1 MLDALIEAFSTLL
14 HAHHMAFLVVG
25 VLMGLVV
32 GIFPGL
38 GGIVG
43 LSLLIP
49 FLHGMDPVSA
59 LAMLVGLVAVI
70 PTSDTFTSVLM
81 GIPGSSAS
89 QATVLDGFP
98 LARKGEAARALGAAF
113 SASLFGGLF
122 GAVILTFFVLIARP
136 VILFFTTAE
145 LFMLAVLGISMVGV
159 LSGNSIWKGVASCG
173 LGLVVGSIGGAPAT
187 GEERLVFGVD
197 YLADGIPLVVVGLG
211 IFALPE
217 VVDLLRGAGA
227 ISRAHAL
234 GKGWLDGLRDMIRN
248 RWLCLRCAGIGTL
261 IGAIPGLGGSVVDW
275 IAYGHVVQTAQDKS
289 QFGSGDIRGVLA
301 PESANNAKEGG
312 GLIPTLLFG
321 IPGSGSMAVFIG
333 GLVLIGL
340 EPSPRMLTAELHVT
354 YTIVWSLALA
364 NVVGAGLCLFLSPA
378 IARLT
383 TIRYHLLAPF
393 MLMVISFA
401 AFQASRDIMDFVA
414 LVAIGLLGVG
424 MKRFGWSRPAMLIG
438 FVLADQIETY
448 LYQAIQFHEWGM
460 ATRPGV
466 LIIAAIIVVS
476 IWLGARNRPKGEQAP
491 DAPQRHARDLTPQL
505 LFAGFAVAV
514 FAVALADSL
523 RHTLL
528 GAVFPASVGA
538 VMLVAGLFVLY
549 GIWRSAGEPT
559 SYNEDAER
567 PGIEG
572 HESPERGIWYYLN
585 WLLALL
591 GTTAL
596 TGFFISLNLFFIAFL
611 RREAKLDWTRI
622 VLLTGMADLI
632 LMFLSWLMTLD
643 LPEGLLQHSIG
654 GLPWPIGPI

>member
-1 MLDALIEAFSTLL
+1 MWDALIEAFSTLL
-14 HAHHMAFLVVG
+14 QAQHMVFLVVG
-25 VLMGLVV
+25 VLLGLVV

-113 SASLFGGLF
+113 SASLLGGLF

-159 LSGNSIWKGVASCG
+159 LSGRCIWKGVASCG

-197 YLADGIPLVVVGLG
+197 YLGDGIPLVVVGLG

-234 GKGWLDGLRDMIRN
+234 GTGWLGGLRDMIRY

-275 IAYGHVVQTAQDKS
+275 IAYGHVVQTARDKS

-340 EPSPRMLTAELHVT
+340 EPSPRLLTAELSTT

-364 NVVGAGLCLFLSPA
+364 NVVGAGLCLLLSPA

-383 TIRYHLLAPF
+383 TLRYHLLAPF

-401 AFQASRDIMDFVA
+401 AFQASRDLMDFVA
-414 LVAIGLLGVG
+414 LVAVGLLGVG
-424 MKRFGWSRPAMLIG
+424 MRRFGWSRPAMLIG
-438 FVLADQIETY
+438 FVLADQVETY
-448 LYQAIQFHEWGM
+448 LYQAIQFHEWGF

-466 LIIAAIIVVS
+466 LIIAAIIVAS
-476 IWLGARNRPKGEQAP
+476 IWLGARNRPRGESDA
-491 DAPQRHARDLTPQL
+491 DAPRRDARNLTPQL
-505 LFAGFAVAV
+505 LFAGFVTAV
-514 FAVALADSL
+514 FVLSLGDSL
-523 RHTLL
+523 RHSLL
-528 GAVFPASVGA
+528 GAVFPASVGV
-538 VMLVAGLFVLY
+538 VMLGASLVVLR
-549 GIWRSAGEPT
+549 GIRQSMGGPNA
-559 SYNEDAER
+559 YNEDGER
-567 PGIEG
+567 PGVEG
-572 HESPERGIWYYLN
+572 HRPPDKGIWYYLN

-591 GTTAL
+591 GVTAL
-596 TGFFISLNLFFIAFL
+596 AGFFISLNLFFIAFL
-611 RREAKLDWTRI
+611 RKEARVGWTRA
-622 VLLTGMADLI
+622 VLLTGMADLM

-643 LPEGLLQHSIG
+643 LPEGLLQHTVA
-654 GLPWPIGPI
+654 GLPWPLGPI

>member
-1 MLDALIEAFSTLL
+1 MFDALIEAFSILL
-14 HAHHMAFLVVG
+14 KVQHMTFMVVGVLLGLVVG
-25 VLMGLVV
+25 V
-32 GIFPGL
+32 FPGL

-49 FLHGMDPVSA
+49 FLHGMEPVSA

-98 LARKGEAARALGAAF
+98 LAKKGEGARALGAAF

-145 LFMLAVLGISMVGV
+145 LFMLAILGISMVGV

-173 LGLVVGSIGGAPAT
+173 LGLVVGAIGGAPAT

-227 ISRAHAL
+227 IAGTHGL
-234 GKGWLDGLRDMIRN
+234 GKGWLDGLRDMIRY

-275 IAYGHVVQTAQDKS
+275 IAYGHVVQTAKDKS
-289 QFGSGDIRGVLA
+289 QFGRGDIRGVLA

-321 IPGSGSMAVFIG
+321 IPGSGSMAVFLG

-340 EPSPRMLTAELHVT
+340 EPSPRLLTAELPTT
-354 YTIVWSLALA
+354 YTIVWTLALA

-414 LVAIGLLGVG
+414 LIAIGLLGVG

-438 FVLADQIETY
+438 FVLADQVETY

-476 IWLGARNRPKGEQAP
+476 VWLGARNRPQGEP
-491 DAPQRHARDLTPQL
+491 DSGATQTHARDLTPQL
-505 LFAGFAVAV
+505 LFAAFVLVV
-514 FAVALADSL
+514 FVVALGDSL
-523 RHTLL
+523 RHSLL

-538 VMLVAGLFVLY
+538 VMLVAGLMVVW
-549 GIWRSAGEPT
+549 GIWQSGGAPT
-559 SYNEDAER
+559 PYNEDAER
-567 PGIEG
+567 PGIDGYEA
-572 HESPERGIWYYLN
+572 PDKGIWYFLV
-585 WLLALL
+585 WLLGLL
-591 GTTAL
+591 GLTAL

-611 RREAKLDWTRI
+611 RREAKVGWTQ
-622 VLLTGMADLI
+622 VALLTVLADLM

-643 LPEGLLQHSIG
+643 LPEGLLQYAIDD
-654 GLPWPIGPI
+654 LPWPLGPI

>member
-1 MLDALIEAFSTLL
+1 MLDALIEAFATLL
-14 HAHHMAFLVVG
+14 QAQHMAFLVVG
-25 VLMGLVV
+25 VLLGLVV

-173 LGLVVGSIGGAPAT
+173 LGLVIGAIGGAPAT

-227 ISRAHAL
+227 ISRTHTL
-234 GKGWLDGLRDMIRN
+234 GKGWLDGLRDMIRY

-275 IAYGHVVQTAQDKS
+275 IAYGHVVQTAKDKS

-340 EPSPRMLTAELHVT
+340 EPSPRMLTAELPTT

-364 NVVGAGLCLFLSPA
+364 NVVGAGLCLLLSPA

-438 FVLADQIETY
+438 FVLADQVETY
-448 LYQAIQFHEWGM
+448 LYQAIQFHEWGF

-466 LIIAAIIVVS
+466 LAIAAITAASVWV
-476 IWLGARNRPKGEQAP
+476 GARNRPQGEPEA
-491 DAPQRHARDLTPQL
+491 DAPQRHAGDLTPQL
-505 LFAGFAVAV
+505 LFAGFVVVFFVVAV
-514 FAVALADSL
+514 VDSL

-528 GAVFPASVGA
+528 GAVFPVSVGA
-538 VMLVAGLFVLY
+538 VMLAAGLLVFW
-549 GIWRSAGEPT
+549 GIRRSAGAPT
-559 SYNEDAER
+559 SYNEDTER
-567 PGIEG
+567 PGIPG
-572 HESPERGIWYYLN
+572 HETPAKGIWHYLN

-591 GTTAL
+591 GLTAL
-596 TGFFISLNLFFIAFL
+596 TGFFISLNAFFVAFL
-611 RREAKLDWTRI
+611 RREANVGWGHA
-622 VLLTGMADLI
+622 VLLTVMADLV
-632 LMFLSWLMTLD
+632 LLFLSWLMTLD
-643 LPEGLLQHSIG
+643 LPEGLLQHAVAD
-654 GLPWPIGPI
+654 LPWPLGPI

>member
-1 MLDALIEAFSTLL
+1 MFDALIEAFSILL
-14 HAHHMAFLVVG
+14 KAQHLSFMVVGVLLGLVVG
-25 VLMGLVV
+25 V
-32 GIFPGL
+32 FPGL

-98 LARKGEAARALGAAF
+98 LAKKGEAARALGAAF

-159 LSGNSIWKGVASCG
+159 LSGNCIWKGVAACG
-173 LGLVVGSIGGAPAT
+173 LGLVIGAVGGAPAT

-211 IFALPE
+211 VFALPE

-227 ISRAHAL
+227 ISGAHAL
-234 GKGWLDGLRDMIRN
+234 GKGWLDGLRDMIRY

-275 IAYGHVVQTAQDKS
+275 IAYGHVVQTAKDKS
-289 QFGSGDIRGVLA
+289 QFGHGDIRGVLA

-340 EPSPRMLTAELHVT
+340 EPSPRLLTAELPTT
-354 YTIVWSLALA
+354 YTIVWTLALA

-424 MKRFGWSRPAMLIG
+424 MKRFGWSRPALLIG
-438 FVLADQIETY
+438 FVLADQVETY
-448 LYQAIQFHEWGM
+448 LYQAIQFHEWGF

-466 LIIAAIIVVS
+466 LVIAAITVVS
-476 IWLGARNRPKGEQAP
+476 IWLGARNRPQGEPDA
-491 DAPQRHARDLTPQL
+491 DAPQRHAGDLKPQL
-505 LFAGFAVAV
+505 LFAGFVTALFV
-514 FAVALADSL
+514 VALGDSV
-523 RHTLL
+523 RHSLL
-528 GAVFPASVGA
+528 GAVFPVSVGV
-538 VMLVAGLFVLY
+538 VMLGASLMVLR
-549 GIWRSAGEPT
+549 GIGQSRGAPT

-567 PGIEG
+567 PGIDG
-572 HESPERGIWYYLN
+572 HESPEKGIWYFLN

-591 GTTAL
+591 GLTAL
-596 TGFFISLNLFFIAFL
+596 TGFFISLNLFFVAFL
-611 RREAKLDWTRI
+611 RREAGVKWTRA
-622 VLLTGMADLI
+622 VLLTAMADLI

-643 LPEGLLQHSIG
+643 LPEGLLQQTIG
-654 GLPWPIGPI
+654 DLPWPIGPI

>member
-1 MLDALIEAFSTLL
+1 MFDALTEAFSILL
-14 HAHHMAFLVVG
+14 KAQHMAFMVVG
-25 VLMGLVV
+25 VLLGLVV

-49 FLHGMDPVSA
+49 FLYGMDPVSA

-98 LARKGEAARALGAAF
+98 LAKRGEAARALGAAF

-159 LSGNSIWKGVASCG
+159 LSGNCIWKGVASCG
-173 LGLVVGSIGGAPAT
+173 LGLVIGAIGGAPAT

-227 ISRAHAL
+227 ISRTHAL
-234 GKGWLDGLRDMIRN
+234 GKGWLDGLRDMIRY

-289 QFGSGDIRGVLA
+289 QFGRGDIRGVLA

-340 EPSPRMLTAELHVT
+340 EPSPRLLTAELPTT
-354 YTIVWSLALA
+354 YTIVWTLALA
-364 NVVGAGLCLFLSPA
+364 NVVGAGLCLLLSPA

-424 MKRFGWSRPAMLIG
+424 MKRFGWSRPAVLIG
-438 FVLADQIETY
+438 FVLADQMETY

-460 ATRPGV
+460 ITRPGV
-466 LIIAAIIVVS
+466 LIIVAIIVVS
-476 IWLGARNRPKGEQAP
+476 IWLGARNRPQGEP
-491 DAPQRHARDLTPQL
+491 DAGAPQRHAAVLTPQL
-505 LFAGFAVAV
+505 LFVGFVIAV
-514 FAVALADSL
+514 FVIALADSL
-523 RHTLL
+523 RHSLL
-528 GAVFPASVGA
+528 GAVFPSAVGV
-538 VMLVAGLFVLY
+538 VMLGASLMVMS
-549 GIWRSAGEPT
+549 GIMRSRGAPT
-559 SYNEDAER
+559 AYNEDAER

-572 HESPERGIWYYLN
+572 HQTRGKGIWHFLN

-591 GTTAL
+591 GMTAL
-596 TGFFISLNLFFIAFL
+596 IGFFISLNLFFIAFL
-611 RREAKLDWTRI
+611 RREANVSWTRV
-622 VLLTGMADLI
+622 VLLTAMADLM

-643 LPEGLLQHSIG
+643 LPEGLLQHSVAD
-654 GLPWPIGPI
+654 LPWPLGPI